1 MLSELLQ
8 ALGVSEVVGDY
19 DWLDADAALGRP
31 VAAGERSRALRG
43 QLDFDVIPGL
53 DARGAPVGATEPDEM
68 ATAT

>member
-19 DWLDADAALGRP
+19 DWLDAH
-31 VAAGERSRALRG
+31 
-43 QLDFDVIPGL
+43 
-53 DARGAPVGATEPDEM
+53 GAPVGATEPDEM